1 MFYYFV
7 SRQRCRRRQVD
18 EAADEEREGQGR
30 LGAAAGRHQQELGR
44 GQGGLQQT
52 RQFKGKVDGKD
63 FFKHIQTKSVSAR
76 VNANIM
82 NGVNYV
88 F

>member
-18 EAADEEREGQGR
+18 ETADEEREGQGR

-63 FFKHIQTKSVSAR
+63 FSKTHSDEVGFCTWKRKH
-76 VNANIM
+76 NEWC
-82 NGVNYV
+82 
-88 F
+88 